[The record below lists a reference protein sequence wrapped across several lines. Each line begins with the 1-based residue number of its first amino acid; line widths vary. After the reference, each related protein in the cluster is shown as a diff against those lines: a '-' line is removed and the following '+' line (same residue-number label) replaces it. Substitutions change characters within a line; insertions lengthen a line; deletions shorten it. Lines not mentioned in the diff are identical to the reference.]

1 MSHPDHR
8 PETQESTGGN
18 TPPRGSLRSD
28 QPQEPTVYRGWR
40 DSTAPAGQECK
51 VVVNGERLAC
61 RYDLL
66 TASPNGF
73 EWGFNGSG
81 PAQLAVS
88 ILADAFDDRI
98 ARERYDE
105 FKRDIVATL
114 PEHGWRLTRRELEQ
128 IVDAAEVLD

>member
-1 MSHPDHR
+1 MIHPDHR
-8 PETQESTGGN
+8 PETKGSTGGN
-18 TPPRGSLRSD
+18 TAPRASLTPD
-28 QPQEPTVYRGWR
+28 QPREPTVYRGWR
-40 DSTAPAGQECK
+40 DTTAPAGRECK
-51 VVVNGERLAC
+51 VVVNDERLAC

-66 TASPNGF
+66 SASPDGF
-73 EWGFNGSG
+73 EWGYNGSG

-98 ARERYDE
+98 ATERYDV
-105 FKRDIVATL
+105 FKRDVVATL